1 MVAVRF
7 KSPERRAEG
16 FMALLRQG
24 TVRSLSGEV
33 YVVRKV
39 ALAALDKLN
48 IAYERLA
55 PEMISDELDAVRKA
69 PTGTRRSNL
78 NV

>member
-7 KSPERRAEG
+7 KSPEQRAEG

-24 TVRSLSGEV
+24 TVRSLRGEV
-33 YVVRKV
+33 YVVREG
-39 ALAALDKLN
+39 ALAALDTLN

-55 PEMISDELDAVRKA
+55 PETISDELDAVRNTPA
-69 PTGTRRSNL
+69 VTL
-78 NV
+78 

>member
-7 KSPERRAEG
+7 KSPEQRAEG

-24 TVRSLSGEV
+24 TVRTLRGEV
-33 YVVRKV
+33 YVVREG
-39 ALAALDKLN
+39 ALTVLDRLN

-55 PEMISDELDAVRKA
+55 LETISDELDAVRNT
-69 PTGTRRSNL
+69 PTVAL
-78 NV
+78 